1 MDIKVLNLEDF
12 DINEYDNNNPIDVN
26 LGEESNI
33 FFSYPYFSYN
43 DIDYQ
48 FRFTFDEQQVTIDEI
63 KTDNNLDFDNVILTK
78 TISNLRLEQFDHYLS
93 KLIDFR
99 DGQTILE
106 DGVINFNLDGLDN
119 DKKVE
124 TINNNKKYVLY
135 EIYNNFLE

>member
-1 MDIKVLNLEDF
+1 MDIKILNLEDF
-12 DINEYDNNNPIDVN
+12 DINDYDTNDTIDVN
-26 LGEESNI
+26 LDKESNV

-63 KTDNNLDFDNVILTK
+63 KTDNKLDFDNVILTK
-78 TISNLRLEQFDHYLS
+78 TISNLRLEKFDNYLS

-119 DKKVE
+119 DKIAE

-135 EIYNNFLE
+135 EIYNIFLE